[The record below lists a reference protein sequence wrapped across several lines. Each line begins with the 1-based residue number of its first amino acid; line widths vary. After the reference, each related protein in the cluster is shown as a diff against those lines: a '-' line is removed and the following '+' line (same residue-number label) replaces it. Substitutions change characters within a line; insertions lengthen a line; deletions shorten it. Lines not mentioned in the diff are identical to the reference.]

1 MLLQVTPKDSLPGVS
16 LRYGI
21 PLAELRRVNQLWTS
35 DSIHLRDVLYIP
47 LQKTSHS
54 QPNSTLSGDTASQDA
69 ATIQRIPMA
78 QLAFFPPS
86 RVKPRLTRRRSLTE
100 HMSLSSTLPPD
111 FMRTRSL
118 QSTPPSTSL
127 PTAPVSLRGA
137 VARLSLDSSR
147 SSLGRELLETDENH
161 ELAIVATASR
171 NVVPNLHFPPGG
183 RSSGMIPARNGHI
196 NHESQTARNNI
207 PYTAE
212 YDFAHRVRPSS
223 PPTSYIPPSSSLS
236 VVRTVQMEPSPIM
249 QIPKRRN
256 NTLHPD
262 RIRKGVEGRRDGC
275 TKMPDL
281 LSTSS
286 TRDAME
292 LQATNQALFG

>member
-1 MLLQVTPKDSLPGVS
+1 MLPQVTPKDSLPGVS

-47 LQKTSHS
+47 LHKASRP
-54 QPNSTLSGDTASQDA
+54 QPNSTLPEDAASQDA
-69 ATIQRIPMA
+69 GALSSNIPSQATIQRIPMS
-78 QLAFFPPS
+78 QLSFFPPS
-86 RVKPRLTRRRSLTE
+86 RMKPRITRRRSLTDQA
-100 HMSLSSTLPPD
+100 LSSTLPRD

-118 QSTPPSTSL
+118 QSTPL
-127 PTAPVSLRGA
+127 PTAPISKRDDV

-147 SSLGRELLETDENH
+147 SSLGRDILETDENH

-171 NVVPNLHFPPGG
+171 RVVPKLHFRPGG
-183 RSSGMIPARNGHI
+183 HSSGMAPAGNGNIHRESRMARI
-196 NHESQTARNNI
+196 NI
-207 PYTAE
+207 AE
-212 YDFAHRVRPSS
+212 YDFVHRLRPSS

-249 QIPKRRN
+249 QIPKRRD
-256 NTLHPD
+256 NTLRPN
-262 RIRKGVEGRRDGC
+262 KVVEGRRDGW
-275 TKMPDL
+275 TKMPGP

-286 TRDAME
+286 TRDTME
-292 LQATNQALFG
+292 LQATNKT